1 MFVWTEELATGNRQ
15 IDDQHKEI
23 FRKADDVFRLTDD
36 LSPGAFD
43 PDQVKKSF
51 KFLVTY
57 VFEHFNNEEQL
68 MRETQYA
75 DYENHRNS
83 HVQFLKKINQLNKNL
98 KDEGVTPEFA
108 SELKLIII
116 ELLVEHIDE
125 LDKKFAKTI
134 HP

>member
-23 FRKADDVFRLTDD
+23 FRKADDVFRLTED
-36 LSPGAFD
+36 LSPGGFD
-43 PDQVKKSF
+43 PELVKKSF

-68 MRETQYA
+68 MRESQYA
-75 DYENHRNS
+75 DYESHRNA

-98 KDEGVTPEFA
+98 KEQGVTPEFA
-108 SELKLIII
+108 SELKMIII

-125 LDKKFAKTI
+125 LDKKFAKAI